1 VPSEKE
7 SGVAL
12 NIAIIMGVSFSGSG
26 VVVGMIGTNDSGCRA
41 RRTET
46 GSLSVEWT
54 NVGEILFISLVL
66 LYTLLPKSAMQELT
80 HSLSGLRTNSRSAIP
95 Q

>member
-12 NIAIIMGVSFSGSG
+12 NIAIIIGVSFNGSG

-41 RRTET
+41 RRTEI
-46 GSLSVEWT
+46 GSFNVGWT
-54 NVGEILFISLVL
+54 KVGEILSISQVFV
-66 LYTLLPKSAMQELT
+66 
-80 HSLSGLRTNSRSAIP
+80 I
-95 Q
+95 